1 MKTTKRK
8 YDDRLGIWT
17 IVCPLCGEIL
27 ASNSEENSLPES
39 MICKCDING
48 NKVQA
53 YELFDRDGETWI
65 RRNKYPRFIGR
76 VSMGTKS
83 DIEDIEVLDDCTDE
97 IKLASAMRKAGVFLL
112 KSKKYGR

>member
-1 MKTTKRK
+1 MKTTKRNH
-8 YDDRLGIWT
+8 DDRRDIWT
-17 IVCPLCGEIL
+17 IVCPLCGVVL
-27 ASNSEENSLPES
+27 ASAPEENELPEY
-39 MICKCDING
+39 MICKCDMNG

-53 YELFDRDGETWI
+53 YELFDRGGETWI

-83 DIEDIEVLDDCTDE
+83 DIEDIELLDDCTDK

-112 KSKKYGR
+112 KYGK